1 MEERRVHIIR
11 EVKVHERIRMAR
23 TAEVYIVNASDR
35 INAVRKI
42 FRECIAS
49 KFKGADVAL
58 KANFNSAD
66 PFPASTHIDTLRAL
80 ATTVLKEK
88 PRHLTLAE
96 RSGMGSTKNV
106 LRDCGVTALG
116 EELGFD
122 VVNLDTIPK
131 EEWKPINEPGLNWRQ
146 GFAIAKVFADADRVI
161 QTCCLKTHRFGGIF
175 TGSLKNSVG
184 LVARRVPGDSYDYM
198 SELHQSP
205 HQRSMI
211 AEINKYYRTDLVVM
225 DAAQVFLSGGP
236 DKGEIGEPNVILA
249 SRDRIAIDAAGVALL
264 RSYGSTPDVM
274 HGAIFAQEQIARAV
288 ELGIG
293 VKSAAGIRLV
303 PLDEHSVDVAAWIQK
318 RFAIEG

>member
-1 MEERRVHIIR
+1 
-11 EVKVHERIRMAR
+11 MAR

-35 INAVRKI
+35 TKAVRRI
-42 FRECIAS
+42 FRECISS
-49 KFKGADVAL
+49 KFRGVDVAL

-80 ATTVLKEK
+80 AATILKEK

-122 VVNLDTIPK
+122 VVNLDTIPA
-131 EEWKPINEPGLNWRQ
+131 EEWMIIDKPGLHWQQ
-146 GFAIAKVFADADRVI
+146 GFAIANIFAHADRVI
-161 QTCCLKTHRFGGIF
+161 QTCCLKTHKFGGIF
-175 TGSLKNSVG
+175 TGALKNSVG
-184 LVARRVPGDSYDYM
+184 LIARRVPGDPYDYM

-205 HQRSMI
+205 SQRLMI
-211 AEINKYYRTDLVVM
+211 AEINKYYRTDLIVM

-236 DKGEIGEPNVILA
+236 DKGEIGVPNVILA
-249 SRDRIAIDAAGVALL
+249 SRDRIAIDAVGVALL

-274 HGAIFAQEQIARAV
+274 HGAIFLQEQIARAV
-288 ELGIG
+288 ELGVG
-293 VKSAAGIRLV
+293 VKSATGIRLV
-303 PLDEHSVDVAAWIQK
+303 PLDEHSGDVAAWIQK
-318 RFAIEG
+318 RFALEG